1 MKDRIP
7 ANPGRV
13 LITPENGADAFYAT
27 MTRADDPTE
36 EGTKLNKANLLK
48 DATAALFGLGDT
60 AVPDEILAFLGEYN
74 QYWWQRRNI
83 SYTENQETVAETVKV
98 TNGDTAREVY
108 YGDTI
113 TIGESG
119 EISIDDPV
127 SVRITWSGC
136 ATQSSVIQGKYVTGL
151 YEGESL
157 IFFVPD
163 GVSMQYSG
171 SRVQYAANAIKAVT
185 AIEGYGP
192 WGYTQSSE
200 RDAHPDTGISG
211 NYEYKYL
218 GIPFNNAVNAVKI
231 ETGSYMGT
239 GTYGSSNPCS
249 LTFDFSPI
257 LVYIVRK
264 DISGNGYV
272 DAMAKFYSICMDE
285 TYPGNSSNSNYYYQS
300 VSANGGEAKLANN
313 TLTWYASRAANQMN
327 ALDSSYEYR
336 YVAIGL

>member
-1 MKDRIP
+1 MQDRVP
-7 ANPGRV
+7 LYPGRV
-13 LITPENGADAFYAT
+13 MLKPVPGQENTFD
-27 MTRADDPTE
+27 MVRADSPTQ
-36 EGTKLNKANLLK
+36 EGTQLNKANLLK
-48 DATAALFGLGDT
+48 DATAAMFGLGDT

-83 SYTENQETVAETVKV
+83 SYTENQETVAKTVKV

-163 GVSMQYSG
+163 GVSMQYSE

-185 AIEGYGP
+185 AVEGYGP

-231 ETGSYMGT
+231 ETGSYVGT
-239 GTYGSSNPCS
+239 GLYGRSHPVTLNFSKKPVLILIGTNATGSYGHFGIIIPNANRGIAFTNVGTSSS
-249 LTFDFSPI
+249 LSTGGLAVSTSGNSVSFYGESNANSALNGSEWPY
-257 LVYIVRK
+257 VYIAVT
-264 DISGNGYV
+264 
-272 DAMAKFYSICMDE
+272 E
-285 TYPGNSSNSNYYYQS
+285 
-300 VSANGGEAKLANN
+300 
-313 TLTWYASRAANQMN
+313 
-327 ALDSSYEYR
+327 
-336 YVAIGL
+336 